1 MFKNLNAGA
10 IGIRNKSLAETI
22 VLAKESGFEGID
34 FDIKEAAQLADAHGV
49 AYVRDLFAA
58 NGILPGLWGLP
69 VAWNQDQLARRPGTA
84 AEPGGAG
91 GRAGLHAHGHLVP
104 FLVGQPPV

>member
-22 VLAKESGFEGID
+22 VLAKESGFKGID
-34 FDIKEAAQLADAHGV
+34 FDIKEAAQLAAAHGV

-69 VAWNQDQLARRPGTA
+69 VAWNQDHWRDDLAQLP
-84 AEPGGAG
+84 EPGGAG

-104 FLVGQPPV
+104 VLVGQPPL